1 MRFKSASV
9 PDEMKAIP
17 QWVAYFKKTVSGEAH
32 PRKIMVSPNTFH
44 LAKSNVPSDWSDYGK
59 AERYMR
65 YRGLD
70 GLAFVLTE
78 GIVFMDLDG
87 AIDSDGNISHFA
99 TEMLSRFSGTYSERS
114 CSGHGIHI
122 FARGKLPPNSMKRND
137 ALGLEMY
144 ETKRFCCVTGD
155 AIGASKEIVD
165 FSPQIKATAEE
176 FLGHKVFVEPR
187 KTDFQA
193 LSMSDQELL
202 DRVSKSRSGAKF
214 MKLYAGDASDYPS
227 PSSAD
232 YAFCRIL
239 SFWTS
244 SPSQIDS
251 LMRGSGLFRDK
262 WDSPRGESTY
272 GMVTINN
279 ALAGAVT
286 VREPSR
292 FDKEMQ

>member
-1 MRFKSASV
+1 MRYQSGSV
-9 PDEMKAIP
+9 PEEMKAIP
-17 QWVAYFKKTVSGEAH
+17 QWVAYFKKSVQGEPH

-65 YRGLD
+65 YKGLD

-87 AIDSDGNISHFA
+87 AIGGEGTFSPFA
-99 TEMLSRFSGTYSERS
+99 TEMLSRFEGTYAEKS

-122 FARGKLPPNSMKRND
+122 FARGRLPPNSMKRND
-137 ALGLEMY
+137 AIGLEMY
-144 ETKRFCCVTGD
+144 ETRRFCCVTGD
-155 AIGASKEIVD
+155 VIGASSEIAD
-165 FSPQIKATAEE
+165 FSSEIKATAEE
-176 FLGHKVFVEPR
+176 FLGHKVYVEPR
-187 KTDFQA
+187 KTDFQT
-193 LSMSDQELL
+193 LPMSDQELL
-202 DRVSKSRSGAKF
+202 EKVARSKSGAKF
-214 MKLYAGDASDYPS
+214 MKLFAGDSSDYPS

-239 SFWTS
+239 CFWTN

-262 WDSPRGESTY
+262 WDSPRGDSTY
-272 GMVTINN
+272 GAITINN

-286 VREPSR
+286 VRDHSR